1 MKLGSFLGFYCF
13 FPKLI
18 VEFLNKVGASDL
30 FLSSCRICFSPHNLF
45 HRNQVLE
52 KLKGEGQQ
60 HHLQGQLNWN
70 KDHPYCFM
78 NNQISK
84 RALMKFWA
92 YHICEF
98 RITTKADSR
107 FWFEYWT
114 LLQIINPHCLV
125 QVSTVKYRFLIISCV
140 QTLFFQ
146 AFNKKMSF
154 LAFHSFRC
162 IFHVLFS
169 MFSF

>member
-45 HRNQVLE
+45 HRNQILE

-60 HHLQGQLNWN
+60 HHLQSQLNWN
-70 KDHPYCFM
+70 KDHLYCFV

-92 YHICEF
+92 YNICEL
-98 RITTKADSR
+98 RVTAKVDSR

-114 LLQIINPHCLV
+114 LLEIINPYCFV
-125 QVSTVKYRFLIISCV
+125 QVSTVKHRFLVISCV
-140 QTLFFQ
+140 KTLFF
-146 AFNKKMSF
+146 
-154 LAFHSFRC
+154 
-162 IFHVLFS
+162 
-169 MFSF
+169 